1 LKVRRFY
8 RDLKVGRF
16 YKVYYAPCNRE
27 MADPAASEP
36 GVFEKDY
43 PKIDMDAL
51 EVYCPGCKSLV
62 RLGRKSLSGRIAGW
76 CAKCGRAVAP

>member
-1 LKVRRFY
+1 MQQGKWLTPRH
-8 RDLKVGRF
+8 
-16 YKVYYAPCNRE
+16 PNRE
-27 MADPAASEP
+27 
-36 GVFEKDY
+36 VFEKDY

-51 EVYCPGCKSLV
+51 EVYCPGCKALV